1 MAVLEALASG
11 VPVIATRAG
20 GQTDVVRP
28 GNNGWL
34 VPPSDPGAM
43 AAALREASTT
53 DLGALRRNAR
63 ASAAALA
70 WSRQVDRLEAVLEE
84 VARA

>member
-1 MAVLEALASG
+1 
-11 VPVIATRAG
+11 
-20 GQTDVVRP
+20 
-28 GNNGWL
+28 
-34 VPPSDPGAM
+34 M
-43 AAALREASTT
+43 AAALREAATT
-53 DLGALRRNAR
+53 DLGMLGRNAR